1 MKKIAYLIVIM
12 MVQSIFL
19 LSAQELS
26 VDYLEGGLEIET
38 SGSWHEL
45 YIGDAVPGDG
55 RLRLSDNGYAELLVG
70 DALVSLSRD
79 GEYNVRDLV
88 KGSTTLQSGNTSLKQ
103 KLTLN
108 TGFDKWKQEATMGVR
123 GAEAAV
129 STGTGMEDA
138 YTYLEAGMESMG
150 DGDYTEALVSFEEGW
165 EFFEDYNCLFF
176 AALCYE
182 ELGSKRDFV
191 KSLQQVEPSDLD
203 SEFAGNYAL
212 KMGEL
217 LIRSLEYNEALN
229 VLDNLY
235 GADLNRE
242 EEQLLQFL
250 KGNAW
255 LGSGRPENAR
265 SSFQKARDLLPSS
278 ELGIQAAEALS
289 SL

>member
-1 MKKIAYLIVIM
+1 
-12 MVQSIFL
+12 
-19 LSAQELS
+19 
-26 VDYLEGGLEIET
+26 
-38 SGSWHEL
+38 
-45 YIGDAVPGDG
+45 
-55 RLRLSDNGYAELLVG
+55 
-70 DALVSLSRD
+70 
-79 GEYNVRDLV
+79 
-88 KGSTTLQSGNTSLKQ
+88 
-103 KLTLN
+103 
-108 TGFDKWKQEATMGVR
+108 
-123 GAEAAV
+123 
-129 STGTGMEDA
+129 
-138 YTYLEAGMESMG
+138 
-150 DGDYTEALVSFEEGW
+150 
-165 EFFEDYNCLFF
+165 
-176 AALCYE
+176 
-182 ELGSKRDFV
+182 
-191 KSLQQVEPSDLD
+191 
-203 SEFAGNYAL
+203 L